1 MPVIIDGYNLLHAA
15 RRCDEDG
22 DLGRGQLCQLLG
34 RWGRVARQ
42 EVLVVFDG
50 AAPPEP
56 LGRQL
61 HGVGIE
67 VIYSGPGRSAD
78 DLVVERIDASSAPRR
93 LMVVSSDRQVRR
105 AARRRRCGQV
115 GSADFFEQVLR
126 VLARGR
132 RSEPEPPEKRAGP
145 APEEVDE
152 WLRRFGYDGDAK
164 SSDYREL

>member
-15 RRCDEDG
+15 RGYDEDG

-34 RWGRVARQ
+34 RWGRAAQQ

-50 AAPPEP
+50 SAPPEP

-93 LMVVSSDRQVRR
+93 LVVVSSDRQVRR
-105 AARRRRCGQV
+105 GARRRRCPQV
-115 GSADFFEQVLR
+115 HSADFFEQVLR
-126 VLARGR
+126 VLASGR
-132 RSEPEPPEKRAGP
+132 RSESEPAEKRTGP
-145 APEEVDE
+145 APEDVDE
-152 WLRRFGYDGDAK
+152 WLGRFGYDPDAK
-164 SSDYREL
+164 CDDYPDL

>member
-15 RRCDEDG
+15 RRYDEDG

-115 GSADFFEQVLR
+115 GSAELR
-126 VLARGR
+126 G
-132 RSEPEPPEKRAGP
+132 
-145 APEEVDE
+145 
-152 WLRRFGYDGDAK
+152 
-164 SSDYREL
+164 